1 MNLSLSIFRYSFN
14 YNIIIIILSILFC
27 LTYNNSGMGYPWNVL
42 IISNVELDIGAI
54 PAPAE
59 VRGNFEVEEGA
70 TARMDV
76 PEHLMTQPLRI
87 LGDFTNYAIV
97 TTSPQEDGDILVE
110 GKIAVLVRISTL
122 YII

>member
-1 MNLSLSIFRYSFN
+1 
-14 YNIIIIILSILFC
+14 
-27 LTYNNSGMGYPWNVL
+27 MGYPWNVL
-42 IISNVELDIGAI
+42 IVSNVELDIGAI
-54 PAPAE
+54 TAPAE

-110 GKIAVLVRISTL
+110 GKITVLVRIRI
-122 YII
+122 YNI